1 MKPVEGVFVT
11 PILATFVGTL
21 IMCIISH
28 EVSST
33 QFIGVLFT
41 YTFVGSIFAVIS
53 ALLFGWPLSLIYR
66 RFRFVKW
73 WQFSIGG
80 AIGAFP
86 FWVAWFYPFNSTH
99 WEMHR
104 VGSSVYFYGVGI
116 VSGYFYWRF
125 VVRAKPT
132 NISVKSD
139 T

>member
-1 MKPVEGVFVT
+1 MKSVEGVFVT
-11 PILATFVGTL
+11 PILATFVATL

-80 AIGAFP
+80 AICAFP

-104 VGSSVYFYGVGI
+104 VGSSAYFYGVGI
-116 VSGYFYWRF
+116 ISGYFYWHF